1 MKRFWANMNPTVRG
15 FLVIGAIAL
24 AIVVLNLYNVLASLA
39 ILVRIAFL
47 LAIAFFV
54 FLVWRERREEI
65 ATWAVHAKLALYG
78 AAILIAFD
86 LLVFGFWGASGLGAV
101 AFLLAITF
109 FVFLVWRE
117 RREEISA
124 WPMRAQI
131 ALYGAAILI
140 VFDLLVFSFWG
151 ASGLGA
157 VAFLLVLG
165 ICGYAGF
172 RAWRS
177 QHTYGY

>member
-101 AFLLAITF
+101 AFLL
-109 FVFLVWRE
+109 VLV
-117 RREEISA
+117 
-124 WPMRAQI
+124 
-131 ALYGAAILI
+131 
-140 VFDLLVFSFWG
+140 
-151 ASGLGA
+151 
-157 VAFLLVLG
+157 

>member
-24 AIVVLNLYNVLASLA
+24 AVVVLNLYNVLASLA

-65 ATWAVHAKLALYG
+65 ATWAVHARVALYG

-86 LLVFGFWGASGLGAV
+86 LLIFGFWGASGLGAV
-101 AFLLAITF
+101 AFLL
-109 FVFLVWRE
+109 VLV
-117 RREEISA
+117 
-124 WPMRAQI
+124 
-131 ALYGAAILI
+131 
-140 VFDLLVFSFWG
+140 
-151 ASGLGA
+151 
-157 VAFLLVLG
+157 

>member
-24 AIVVLNLYNVLASLA
+24 TVVVLNLYNVLASLA
-39 ILVRIAFL
+39 ILVQI
-47 LAIAFFV
+47 
-54 FLVWRERREEI
+54 
-65 ATWAVHAKLALYG
+65 
-78 AAILIAFD
+78 
-86 LLVFGFWGASGLGAV
+86 

-124 WPMRAQI
+124 WPVRAQV

-165 ICGYAGF
+165 ICGYAGSARGAASTRTGTRPR
-172 RAWRS
+172 RASAAPSRRS
-177 QHTYGY
+177 SAARISMPSPTKIGVSRSV

>member
-1 MKRFWANMNPTVRG
+1 MKRFWADMNPTVRG

-24 AIVVLNLYNVLASLA
+24 TVVVLNLYNVLASLA
-39 ILVRIAFL
+39 ILVQI
-47 LAIAFFV
+47 
-54 FLVWRERREEI
+54 
-65 ATWAVHAKLALYG
+65 
-78 AAILIAFD
+78 
-86 LLVFGFWGASGLGAV
+86 

-124 WPMRAQI
+124 WPMRAQV

>member
-1 MKRFWANMNPTVRG
+1 MKRFWANMNPTIRG

-24 AIVVLNLYNVLASLA
+24 AVVVLNLYNVLASLA

-47 LAIAFFV
+47 LAITFFV
-54 FLVWRERREEI
+54 FLMWRERREEI
-65 ATWAVHAKLALYG
+65 SAWPMRAQLALYG
-78 AAILIAFD
+78 AAILIALD

-101 AFLLAITF
+101 AFLL
-109 FVFLVWRE
+109 VLV
-117 RREEISA
+117 
-124 WPMRAQI
+124 
-131 ALYGAAILI
+131 
-140 VFDLLVFSFWG
+140 
-151 ASGLGA
+151 
-157 VAFLLVLG
+157 

>member
-15 FLVIGAIAL
+15 FLVIAAITL
-24 AIVVLNLYNVLASLA
+24 AIVVLNLYNVLASLT

-101 AFLLAITF
+101 
-109 FVFLVWRE
+109 
-117 RREEISA
+117 
-124 WPMRAQI
+124 
-131 ALYGAAILI
+131 G
-140 VFDLLVFSFWG
+140 
-151 ASGLGA
+151 
-157 VAFLLVLG
+157 FLLVLV